1 MSSVYHDSYGS
12 YEASRAVD
20 GNKDPA
26 ALKVDNSCS
35 ITGWEASPWWAVD
48 LGAALSVLGV
58 LFTNRAEYCGNIF
71 IFIFQHMCDFEITQ
85 RLAHSG

>member
-1 MSSVYHDSYGS
+1 MSSVYHDSYGY

-26 ALKVDNSCS
+26 ALKVDNSCT

-58 LFTNRAEYCGNIF
+58 MFTNRAENCGNV
-71 IFIFQHMCDFEITQ
+71 
-85 RLAHSG
+85 SS